1 MRKEGRK
8 GGRKKGEEVTVV
20 TRRETEDDKDE
31 EGRKVGRQE
40 GEKQERGKVGGRNDR
55 RRQGA
60 QSAKHSKEKDMHIY
74 FKKTERKGEIE
85 RENRR

>member
-60 QSAKHSKEKDMHIY
+60 QSANTAKR
-74 FKKTERKGEIE
+74 KTCTYTLKRQRG
-85 RENRR
+85 RGR